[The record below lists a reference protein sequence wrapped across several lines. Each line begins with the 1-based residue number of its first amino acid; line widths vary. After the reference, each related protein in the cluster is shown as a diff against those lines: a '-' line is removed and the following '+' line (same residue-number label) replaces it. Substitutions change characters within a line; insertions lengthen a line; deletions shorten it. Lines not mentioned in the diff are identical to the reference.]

1 MSTWNAT
8 RSCRRWITGIALAAC
23 MQSAFAGLSFDK
35 PYDASGN
42 ALDAESSQTDANFS
56 ATQTQSLG
64 RARLKGAVDETLE
77 LGQGQ
82 FDLTAPLRIGIQKPG
97 DYLFDTEVVEKT
109 KQMLFRLFGTRNVV
123 FEYVATSDVGSE
135 LSSNRLDFILTD
147 ADTFSRH
154 ETLESLKAIASIWT
168 VRASDPVETVG
179 AVYFTRPSNRF
190 INTPDDMIQKRI
202 AATDPRAFGGYL
214 VAQRDM
220 FQRGYV
226 PEVVMAN
233 TTFYGN
239 QPHKIIEA
247 VLSGEQDVGILPA
260 CTLEYLAYKEGFD
273 ISTLK
278 LLGLRKDGLL
288 RCSYS
293 TSLYPLGYFAAT
305 YGTDPVL
312 TKVVSAGLFTME
324 AMQNGTEWSLPVSNR
339 AVHDL
344 FFDLKIGPYE
354 HLGRWNFVRFVR
366 DNAKTFVGICLAA
379 FFVFAY
385 TISLSILVRR
395 RTNMLCQALEERD
408 SIEAMVK
415 ASRDHINNLERT
427 GIVGQMSTMIAHELK
442 QPLGAITNFA
452 NGMLRRVKRGNID
465 EATLTQVLEEIVEQG
480 TRASEIVNRVRAY
493 AKHQTPELRLE
504 DMSLA
509 IEKAIET
516 FKRSRRTSSE
526 ISTIIPPYLW
536 AEIDAWELELAVL
549 NLLKNAADSLVGV
562 EDAQIEVYV
571 HPEDRFW
578 RIEVSDNG
586 APITQDQV
594 DKFMQPLVTSKKHGL
609 GLGLSIV
616 GNIVERHHGR
626 LSGVAN
632 TDRGVTMIVDIPRK
646 NADADQNSPQ
656 NETKLENFS
665 A

>member
-1 MSTWNAT
+1 
-8 RSCRRWITGIALAAC
+8 
-23 MQSAFAGLSFDK
+23 
-35 PYDASGN
+35 
-42 ALDAESSQTDANFS
+42 
-56 ATQTQSLG
+56 
-64 RARLKGAVDETLE
+64 
-77 LGQGQ
+77 
-82 FDLTAPLRIGIQKPG
+82 
-97 DYLFDTEVVEKT
+97 
-109 KQMLFRLFGTRNVV
+109 
-123 FEYVATSDVGSE
+123 
-135 LSSNRLDFILTD
+135 
-147 ADTFSRH
+147 
-154 ETLESLKAIASIWT
+154 
-168 VRASDPVETVG
+168 
-179 AVYFTRPSNRF
+179 
-190 INTPDDMIQKRI
+190 
-202 AATDPRAFGGYL
+202 
-214 VAQRDM
+214 
-220 FQRGYV
+220 
-226 PEVVMAN
+226 
-233 TTFYGN
+233 
-239 QPHKIIEA
+239 
-247 VLSGEQDVGILPA
+247 
-260 CTLEYLAYKEGFD
+260 
-273 ISTLK
+273 
-278 LLGLRKDGLL
+278 
-288 RCSYS
+288 
-293 TSLYPLGYFAAT
+293 LGYFAAT

-379 FFVFAY
+379 LFVFAY

-632 TDRGVTMIVDIPRK
+632 ADRGVTMIVDIPRK
-646 NADADQNSPQ
+646 NAEADQNSPQ